1 MKIDQAE
8 LKNIIFKH
16 PHEKTSHT
24 KLNCPSPKKLI
35 ALLRFDLS
43 DRKRSKVIDQLA
55 YCSTSAQEIKFI
67 KKILTAEKI
76 FDKEAA
82 LIVTRRNQASHKKG
96 KFVKAPFSKLS
107 WNSMSV
113 AAVITTIILSASLF
127 FLIKTDKPAIER
139 DSIQKLGHISPDN
152 ISLNLS
158 ELIFQWENIPDTE
171 NNIVEISDDSSKII
185 WKSGKI
191 LGNTLVPSE
200 ELKEL
205 LKKGK
210 TYLWMVTSY
219 LTTGRQIESPIA
231 KFKVK

>member
-1 MKIDQAE
+1 MKIDQTE
-8 LKNIIFKH
+8 LKNIINEH
-16 PHEKTSHT
+16 PHEKNFFT

-43 DRKRSKVIDQLA
+43 DRKRSKVIDRLV
-55 YCSTSAQEIKFI
+55 YCSSSAQEIKFI
-67 KKILTAEKI
+67 NEILTAEKN

-82 LIVTRRNQASHKKG
+82 LILTRRKQASRKKG
-96 KFVKAPFSKLS
+96 IFKKSPFPKLS

-139 DSIQKLGHISPDN
+139 DSTLQLSLISPDN
-152 ISLNLS
+152 ISLSLS
-158 ELIFQWENIPDTE
+158 ELIFQWENDPDTE
-171 NNIVEISDDSSKII
+171 HNIVEISDDSSKII
-185 WKSGKI
+185 WKSEKI
-191 LGNTLVPSE
+191 LSHTLVPPE

-219 LTTGRQIESPIA
+219 LTTGRQIESTLA

>member
-1 MKIDQAE
+1 MKIDQTE
-8 LKNIIFKH
+8 LKNIINIY

-43 DRKRSKVIDQLA
+43 DRKRNKVIDRLA
-55 YCSTSAQEIKFI
+55 YYSTGAQEIKFI
-67 KKILTAEKI
+67 NEILTAEKN

-96 KFVKAPFSKLS
+96 IFKKSPFPKLS
-107 WNSMSV
+107 WNSMGV
-113 AAVITTIILSASLF
+113 AAVITAIILSASLF
-127 FLIKTDKPAIER
+127 FLIKTNKPAIER
-139 DSIQKLGHISPDN
+139 DSIQKLGQISPDN
-152 ISLNLS
+152 ISLSLS
-158 ELIFQWENIPDTE
+158 ELIFKWENIPDTE
-171 NNIVEISDDSSKII
+171 YNIVEISDDSSKII
-185 WKSGKI
+185 WKSEEI
-191 LGNTLVPSE
+191 LSHTLVPPE

-219 LTTGRQIESPIA
+219 LTTGRQIESPLA

>member
-1 MKIDQAE
+1 MKIDQTE
-8 LKNIIFKH
+8 LKNIINKH

-43 DRKRSKVIDQLA
+43 DRKRNKVIDQLA
-55 YCSTSAQEIKFI
+55 YCSTSAQEITFI
-67 KKILTAEKI
+67 NEILTAEKI

-96 KFVKAPFSKLS
+96 KFVKSPFPKLS

-113 AAVITTIILSASLF
+113 AAVITAIILSASLF

-152 ISLNLS
+152 TSLNLS

-171 NNIVEISDDSSKII
+171 YNIVEISDDSSKII
-185 WKSGKI
+185 WRSEEI
-191 LGNTLVPSE
+191 LSSTLVPSE
-200 ELKEL
+200 ELKKL

-219 LTTGRQIESPIA
+219 LTTGRQIESPLA